1 MAKTLQ
7 GVVTSDVAD
16 KTIVVTVRT
25 RKTHPIYKKQFTVSK
40 KFLAHDEENEA
51 KTGDKVI
58 ISETRPISA
67 RKRFKLDSVV
77 VKATIKHVEP
87 EPDKVEVEIPEKIV
101 KVDAKPKVKN
111 TDKPPKEDK
120 S

>member
-40 KFLAHDEENEA
+40 KFMAHDEKNEA

-58 ISETRPISA
+58 ISETRPVSA
-67 RKRFKLDSVV
+67 RKRFKLDTIV
-77 VKATIKHVEP
+77 VKATVKHVEP
-87 EPDKVEVEIPEKIV
+87 EPVPVVTVEPEKI
-101 KVDAKPKVKN
+101 AKKASKTIPE
-111 TDKPPKEDK
+111 TSDEQTKEDK

>member
-25 RKTHPIYKKQFTVSK
+25 RKTHPIYKKQFTINK
-40 KFLAHDEENEA
+40 KFMAHDEKNEA

-58 ISETRPISA
+58 ISETRPVSA
-67 RKRFKLDSVV
+67 RKRFKLDVVV
-77 VKATIKHVEP
+77 VKATVKHVEP
-87 EPDKVEVEIPEKIV
+87 EPVPVAEEKPV
-101 KVDAKPKVKN
+101 KIAEKTSKTVAENSDEQ
-111 TDKPPKEDK
+111 TKEDK